1 MNNITVDIK
10 NVVKRNLTEKRKS
23 YITESYNRL
32 SSIEDKEQRVLQT
45 LIVSAKLLDE
55 GYTQEEV
62 NQYLNEFDIKGGI
75 NDIISGASN
84 YFKGAVWSEAK
95 EYLIKWLCD
104 AFGFNPTFSTI
115 LAQGLADLDPRD
127 LIRPFKDM
135 PTCVTSSPH
144 VMDSILEVVVR
155 QLGGKMT
162 GTNSNNYEWSGV
174 GSNLIGNMFGDAI
187 RKSNLGET
195 LGGMFCKAIH

>member
-1 MNNITVDIK
+1 MDNIKVNIK

-23 YITESYNRL
+23 NITESFSKLND
-32 SSIEDKEQRVLQT
+32 INNKEQRVLQT
-45 LIVSAKLLDE
+45 LMISGRLLDE
-55 GYTQEEV
+55 GYSQEEII
-62 NQYLNEFDIKGGI
+62 QYLNELDVKGGI
-75 NDIISGASN
+75 DDIISGAST

-95 EYLIKWLCD
+95 EYLIKWICD
-104 AFGFNPTFSTI
+104 AFGFNQTFSTI

-135 PTCVTSSPH
+135 PTCLTSSPH

-155 QLGGKMT
+155 QLGGKVT
-162 GTNSNNYEWSGV
+162 GVNSNNYEWSGV